1 MGLMNISPK
10 TEKAPAGMAMMF
22 KALGLDMSVISQVAD
37 AVRTIAQKLEAI
49 EKNQQKILAR
59 LAPESSNGNGRTDL

>member
-1 MGLMNISPK
+1 
-10 TEKAPAGMAMMF
+10 MAMMF
-22 KALGLDMSVISQVAD
+22 KALGVDMSVISQVAD